1 MANRSSSITVSMLVD
16 VNAKVDKAKTA
27 IKSLEAMLESFNLG
41 EGITKSLN
49 STFSKLDKEFV
60 NFQALSNKE
69 LFNAKDLAQVE
80 KSFDNI
86 MDLINTLNV
95 QTKNIKGIDIE
106 KLIPADFLNKSKG
119 IRQELKG
126 FIKEWDAA
134 QNELSKKQEG
144 KRKEIDAL
152 EKQLNSQ
159 VQIRARAAE
168 AEKKYQ
174 KAIERSGK
182 ADQDVTD
189 IKDQINKK
197 KEQLKLLEKES
208 QFYQDGRA
216 GKFKNKKDQSDQQR
230 FEAMTSQSQSAR
242 TRNIK
247 SIQQETDALEQQQKI
262 LEETAK
268 LEKTNLTSARRKYSD
283 AQGQLEDLL
292 PEEEITKIQ
301 SRVQSLK
308 QELSSLTI
316 NFDDSK
322 IQKVRQ
328 ELADL
333 AGIKLSEI
341 PSDLQE
347 LNTYLN
353 SLNTDKIT
361 ELQVRLGN
369 LEAPIEDM
377 KGSFEGMP
385 EVFNEVASNIE
396 IAEQA
401 SQDLDRI
408 RYRFMEFF
416 SVFSAVNL
424 VNRAIR
430 SAYQS
435 VTELDKAMTET
446 AVVTDFR
453 VGDMWEKLP
462 EYTKMANKLGTT
474 TQGAYETSTLYY
486 QQGLNTMQVMAISTE
501 TMKMARIAGMEY
513 ADATNMMTAALRGF
527 NMEINEQSATRVNDV
542 YSELAAI
549 TAADTNQI
557 ATAMTKTASIAASA
571 NMEFESTAAF
581 LSQIIETTQE
591 APETA
596 GTALKT
602 IIARFTE
609 VKKLYSQG
617 DLLGTDEEG
626 EAIDVNKIQA
636 ALRSVGISMTE
647 FFRGEEGLD
656 DVLLRLAEK
665 WDTLDLTTQR
675 YIATT
680 AAGSRQQS
688 RFLAMMSDYDR
699 TMELVGAA
707 NDSAGA
713 SQEQFDKTLESL
725 ESKINNLTNA
735 WQAFTMSLAN
745 DGLIKGVVDVLTGLL
760 NAINGITDAFGE
772 GSGIAKLLF
781 GAGLFKVGGSLAGGL
796 GSMFKAIQAGKT
808 GIDLGNAFQVGAGKA
823 LGLGTIKLEGGN
835 NLGKEIGRSIIKPWK
850 QATWVPW
857 NREQRKNTPLNEKQF
872 DELYFQEQKEIIK
885 KESELIDKKQKER
898 NAARGQKRKD
908 ISDEIRGAQ
917 TRKNAA
923 ENTITAG
930 RTTEDYSKA
939 KAKALN
945 KAAEIQAY
953 NLQTGAQAAIALA
966 GAAALI
972 GKAFEK
978 AGMEEAA
985 EATNAIASGATVAAT
1000 GLSIATAAAKLFG
1013 SAVAG
1018 GLGKASII
1026 IGIITAVIGVAD
1038 ALIESAIERT
1048 QRLKEEADSAS
1059 QQAESAKNAYEDL
1072 LSFKTQRN
1080 ELLEELNKLVEGT
1093 ERYRQKLEEINQL
1106 SENIIQ
1112 TGNLQYGIDYTYTPE
1127 GGYKFAPGAEGKA
1140 AKNAKRE
1147 ADYTALASDYR
1158 EWEVKEDSYTNI
1170 REFLDEGGLTT
1181 IERQASS
1188 LLNKAYNSG
1197 LTFDS
1202 FLEMYDFNRSHLAFD
1217 LYDEDR
1223 AEPILRQLDNFLEE
1237 KGYDISAWKTFENII
1252 NGETLD
1258 LGKQTLIDA
1267 AKKYSGKESGDYFQ
1281 GIRNNIQEYDSS
1293 SLNAVREQ
1301 IDAKVAEE
1309 GYDVNS
1315 FVYQALINATE
1326 SQLEQ
1331 IWRSTEPSQ
1340 IENLLNEVYTEK
1352 GRDWID
1358 NNGAVRTGSKE
1369 VAEMEEEVRRLGID
1383 PTGKTNEQLYNILLG
1398 NAMDKK
1404 AEEDASAI
1412 IADYINYQP
1421 YENKLRGLKSED
1433 FANATAKDDIEK
1445 DIKENIENQ
1454 TKTYDEY
1461 FKNQSW
1467 ADNIAALTMGEK
1479 LDLGSALV
1487 DWVGLG
1493 LSQTADQIGS
1503 ILSAELTKEETSDFA
1518 NALLEL
1524 SPQSYLQALKGI
1536 RDLAVDFQGEASKI
1550 IFETAATE
1558 IPLKGLFKELYDS
1571 SSFSKGLA
1579 TLTEIYETTGNITAQ
1594 DVQDLVKDYDD
1605 LSLVL
1610 EASALNAE
1618 GLASALELVES
1629 GDVSF
1634 ENMTG
1639 SLLAALSIAG
1649 DFESRMASAFSYI
1662 DGFEPERSAKDIG
1675 DFAKDKAS
1683 TIMDLFDAGL
1693 YQDAQLQQY
1702 WTTLFGGESYQN
1714 LIKAIADTS
1723 DLPVNQAV
1731 DEIMKAVGAEV
1742 TALQQVEK
1750 TGNFSGFW
1758 QMYAGKLEGTGITID
1773 KDGRVQFGEQI
1784 GSISDAEAILQ
1795 GIGISPS
1802 MANLMVADAINRSTG
1817 DTPQRWRKEAA
1828 EEGLQALI
1836 AKENAATSLTMEEA
1850 EAYYNKYG
1858 ATLGYTS
1865 FDEFRQ
1871 KKLSGYELASISKKN
1886 EIGAVAHF
1894 QERIENGLYDK
1905 LDMSDADLFGIE
1917 NLSFNIEDTIKKLEQ
1932 LGYTSKESFEIIKQ
1946 NAKGTAMYMSEDLSK
1961 KVQEM
1966 FGVEDFAKASSE
1978 EIQQAMSQIAT
1989 EQQGQIMGQA
1999 MMKGMLESEIGEI
2012 QVPIQLTGIQEQITN
2027 LKGTAT
2033 ITVSKI
2039 VGWPFVKKATGQRG
2053 WESSRIPGFF
2063 GGRNNYEGLAWTGE
2077 EGPELINGQH
2087 GTYIAGLN
2095 GPELQYIYSDDAIY
2109 TADQTRRIFNDLNV
2123 PGFGGGK
2130 PGWSYDSRLPS
2141 MRDWKSGTGS
2151 GGNKKIGGD
2160 WDNPYDELYNLTE
2173 RINEALRD
2181 REKLERQYDR
2191 LLENRNASY
2200 TDLIRN
2206 TLDSM
2211 ANLRKE
2217 IALQQAL
2224 QAGRARQLENIGQY
2238 TYRDKDKKEKTFA
2251 ESDVMQYAQYDSTTG
2266 LLEIDWEGIEAVT
2279 DENKGAAIEAYISK
2293 LEELVEQYEETEET
2307 IADMEDTLEEIRDRG
2322 KEQYLEFEDRI
2333 YEALVEREQ
2342 KLIDEYEDVSNTIN
2356 DSNSRILDGLRESI
2370 DLSRQIRDNTQTEED
2385 IADKEA
2391 RLAYLRRDTSGAN
2404 QLEIQQLEEELKEM
2418 RESYSDSL
2426 VDQELDR
2433 LNQVNETA
2441 NEQRERQIEIA
2452 NAQLEWLEQSGY
2464 FWDETYALLKGAFNE
2479 DGTLNNNSALVNL
2492 LKETDGFKGMSEFG
2506 SYDWIVKLIQEFNE
2520 AENGFSSWM
2529 LDKAEDQGYIERT
2542 SVGKLTYDRES
2553 GKWTGDNGKEYTTV
2567 WNEKKNDW
2575 DVKEVKTDTSTEPSY
2590 NHTTTTT
2597 TTTPTITESKSKSKG
2612 KEPYTI
2618 RTTYYKVEA
2627 GSGKIVG
2634 YQSDST
2640 YYTSS
2645 KKEAQELASE
2655 STQISWASAWQRSN
2669 LAKKIKTGMTG
2680 VLYEYATGGLNTHT
2694 GPAILDGTPSRPE
2707 YVLNAEQTGAFL
2719 QLADVLPALMSN
2731 NSISTSTSSGDN
2743 YFDININVDSIS
2755 SDYDVDRLTERI
2767 KQNIYE
2773 DGAYRNV
2780 NVINRLR

>member
-1 MANRSSSITVSMLVD
+1 MANGSTITVTLRAIADISD
-16 VNAKVDKAKTA
+16 VLANAKQIEKAFDQLVPHIGKDLGGQ
-27 IKSLEAMLESFNLG
+27 IKSAFKDIGTEIEKIQQKTSKGVLDKKDIREVEKSYNNVTRLLQQVQTLGGKITQQDLTKAFTFDSAKVKELTAQITEIQAKLSNFKTQGFSGFKELESAITTLRGLTSNKKLEAFDFEGVLQSFQKG
-41 EGITKSLN
+41 D
-49 STFSKLDKEFV
+49 FSKLQ
-60 NFQALSNKE
+60 QAIQLIDELQSIVKKVDDQPVTELGKQYQVVYQHLTQLKSAAESGDLSNLIQQLNQVNNE
-69 LFNAKDLAQVE
+69 LDSV
-80 KSFDNI
+80 
-86 MDLINTLNV
+86 T
-95 QTKNIKGIDIE
+95 
-106 KLIPADFLNKSKG
+106 SKG
-119 IRQELKG
+119 VEEL
-126 FIKEWDAA
+126 
-134 QNELSKKQEG
+134 
-144 KRKEIDAL
+144 
-152 EKQLNSQ
+152 
-159 VQIRARAAE
+159 V
-168 AEKKYQ
+168 
-174 KAIERSGK
+174 
-182 ADQDVTD
+182 
-189 IKDQINKK
+189 
-197 KEQLKLLEKES
+197 
-208 QFYQDGRA
+208 
-216 GKFKNKKDQSDQQR
+216 
-230 FEAMTSQSQSAR
+230 
-242 TRNIK
+242 
-247 SIQQETDALEQQQKI
+247 
-262 LEETAK
+262 
-268 LEKTNLTSARRKYSD
+268 
-283 AQGQLEDLL
+283 
-292 PEEEITKIQ
+292 
-301 SRVQSLK
+301 
-308 QELSSLTI
+308 
-316 NFDDSK
+316 
-322 IQKVRQ
+322 
-328 ELADL
+328 
-333 AGIKLSEI
+333 
-341 PSDLQE
+341 
-347 LNTYLN
+347 N
-353 SLNTDKIT
+353 SLSTVIDQTGTVSEQNS
-361 ELQVRLGN
+361 RLGQSFSEASREALRFNEN
-369 LEAPIEDM
+369 LENMGHKIKYFFGIE
-377 KGSFEGMP
+377 
-385 EVFNEVASNIE
+385 NA
-396 IAEQA
+396 
-401 SQDLDRI
+401 L
-408 RYRFMEFF
+408 
-416 SVFSAVNL
+416 NL
-424 VNRAIR
+424 VKRAIR

-446 AVVTDFR
+446 AVVTDFS

-462 EYTKMANKLGTT
+462 EYTKMANKLGAT

-486 QQGLNTMQVMAISTE
+486 QQGLNTAQVMAISTE

-549 TAADTNQI
+549 TAADTNQV

-626 EAIDVNKIQA
+626 EAIDVNKIQT

-713 SQEQFDKTLESL
+713 SQKQFDKTLESL
-725 ESKINNLTNA
+725 ESKVNKLNNA
-735 WQAFTMSLAN
+735 WQAFTMSLAD
-745 DGLIKGVVDVLTGLL
+745 DGLIKGAVEALTGLL
-760 NAINGITDAFGE
+760 NIINGITDAFGE
-772 GSGIAKLLF
+772 GSGVVKLLMM
-781 GAGLFKVGGSLAGGL
+781 GGLFKIGTGIAGGIKQYASDL
-796 GSMFKAIQAGKT
+796 GQGLPTDKSFGIGMSKAMGYGELGNRNIFQAARDKSLWRGGRKSREVRRQQYEDAGLAAAKINKEDLQNYKKLNELKKEEKALDEEILKLDQESTQAWFNEDSEAFDKAESRKKQLQKEKEEKQEKIKSGESINQDTLDKAAQIKEEAAMKARIEGYQKVGQAAIVAAGAFALFANMAEKSGNEKLAETFNSAATAVGILGAALTTIPPLLNAIGVSAATVATLMGPITIILGVLAAGFVAFKAIDAYT
-808 GIDLGNAFQVGAGKA
+808 ETTAEKA
-823 LGLGTIKLEGGN
+823 
-835 NLGKEIGRSIIKPWK
+835 
-850 QATWVPW
+850 
-857 NREQRKNTPLNEKQF
+857 
-872 DELYFQEQKEIIK
+872 
-885 KESELIDKKQKER
+885 ER
-898 NAARGQKRKD
+898 L
-908 ISDEIRGAQ
+908 
-917 TRKNAA
+917 A
-923 ENTITAG
+923 EEA
-930 RTTEDYSKA
+930 EKA
-939 KAKALN
+939 KETADSAK
-945 KAAEIQAY
+945 QAY
-953 NLQTGAQAAIALA
+953 NDFLNGT
-966 GAAALI
+966 
-972 GKAFEK
+972 
-978 AGMEEAA
+978 
-985 EATNAIASGATVAAT
+985 
-1000 GLSIATAAAKLFG
+1000 
-1013 SAVAG
+1013 
-1018 GLGKASII
+1018 
-1026 IGIITAVIGVAD
+1026 
-1038 ALIESAIERT
+1038 
-1048 QRLKEEADSAS
+1048 DSHN
-1059 QQAESAKNAYEDL
+1059 K
-1072 LSFKTQRN
+1072 
-1080 ELLEELNKLVEGT
+1080 LLEELESLVEGT
-1093 ERYRQKLEEINQL
+1093 EAFKRKLDEANEVARNLIGQYDLVFGEHYYIDDSGAIKFDAEKVAQRKEALDRERLYTDINSEIKKGQNEIAQKDANIYGTEVGKFQREGIYGQKFIELAKNQEDLSDFEVIYKELKNKGNISYEQDERLRELFDLNSSYEIEDLKNSMESLYDFYSGDLSAYIKDLSITKGPSPFNYIIQMAAKEQGIDTSTYGYSIAEEQINSAALEIFSKEDIKGISIDQFIKDSRYDTLEEIAQYA
-1106 SENIIQ
+1106 EDV
-1112 TGNLQYGIDYTYTPE
+1112 YGIILTPDPYTDP
-1127 GGYKFAPGAEGKA
+1127 KQMAE
-1140 AKNAKRE
+1140 
-1147 ADYTALASDYR
+1147 
-1158 EWEVKEDSYTNI
+1158 V
-1170 REFLDEGGLTT
+1170 
-1181 IERQASS
+1181 
-1188 LLNKAYNSG
+1188 
-1197 LTFDS
+1197 
-1202 FLEMYDFNRSHLAFD
+1202 
-1217 LYDEDR
+1217 
-1223 AEPILRQLDNFLEE
+1223 LR
-1237 KGYDISAWKTFENII
+1237 
-1252 NGETLD
+1252 
-1258 LGKQTLIDA
+1258 
-1267 AKKYSGKESGDYFQ
+1267 
-1281 GIRNNIQEYDSS
+1281 
-1293 SLNAVREQ
+1293 
-1301 IDAKVAEE
+1301 
-1309 GYDVNS
+1309 
-1315 FVYQALINATE
+1315 
-1326 SQLEQ
+1326 
-1331 IWRSTEPSQ
+1331 
-1340 IENLLNEVYTEK
+1340 
-1352 GRDWID
+1352 
-1358 NNGAVRTGSKE
+1358 
-1369 VAEMEEEVRRLGID
+1369 
-1383 PTGKTNEQLYNILLG
+1383 
-1398 NAMDKK
+1398 
-1404 AEEDASAI
+1404 SAI
-1412 IADYINYQP
+1412 QYQDFGEELREINKQYIKYQP
-1421 YENKLRGLKSED
+1421 YEAELLRLTSEA
-1433 FANATAKDDIEK
+1433 FAQASPIDNIEK
-1445 DIKENIENQ
+1445 AIKESIKKQ
-1454 TKTYDEY
+1454 SDTYDKY
-1461 FKNQSW
+1461 FKGRSW
-1467 ADNIAALTMGEK
+1467 AKNIAALIMGEK

-1487 DWVGLG
+1487 DWEGLG

-1503 ILSAELTKEETSDFA
+1503 ILSTELSKEETSDFA
-1518 NALLEL
+1518 NAILEL
-1524 SPQSYLQALKGI
+1524 SPQSYLQALKGV

-1558 IPLKGLFKELYDS
+1558 IPLNGLFKELYDS
-1571 SSFSKGLA
+1571 SSFSEGLE
-1579 TLTEIYETTGNITAQ
+1579 TLTEIYETTGDITAQ
-1594 DVQDLVKDYDD
+1594 DIQNLVKDYDD

-1639 SLLAALSIAG
+1639 SLLTALSIAG

-1662 DGFEPERSAKDIG
+1662 DSFEPERSAKDIG
-1675 DFAKDKAS
+1675 DFAKDQAS

-1723 DLPVNQAV
+1723 DLPANQAV
-1731 DEIMKAVGAEV
+1731 DEIMKAVGGEV
-1742 TALQQVEK
+1742 TALQQIEK
-1750 TGNFSGFW
+1750 TGNLSGLW

-1795 GIGISPS
+1795 GVGISPS
-1802 MANLMVADAINRSTG
+1802 MANLMVTDAINRSTG
-1817 DTPQRWRKEAA
+1817 DTAQRWRKEAA

-1836 AKENAATSLTMEEA
+1836 AKENAITSLTMEEA

-1865 FDEFRQ
+1865 FDDFRQ

-1894 QERIENGLYDK
+1894 QERIKNGLYDK
-1905 LDMSDADLFGIE
+1905 LDMSGIDLFGGSETTMDFTSDLKAIPIIKD
-1917 NLSFNIEDTIKKLEQ
+1917 LSFNIEDTIKKLEQ
-1932 LGYTSKESFEIIKQ
+1932 LGYTSEESFEIIKQ
-1946 NAKGTAMYMSEDLSK
+1946 NAKGTAIYMSEDLSE

-1966 FGVEDFAKASSE
+1966 FGKDFAKASSA

-1999 MMKGMLESEIGEI
+1999 MMKGMLESEIGDI

-2027 LKGTAT
+2027 LEGTAT

-2053 WESSRIPGFF
+2053 WESSRIPGYAS
-2063 GGRNNYEGLAWTGE
+2063 GRNNYEGLAWTGE
-2077 EGPELINGQH
+2077 KGPELINGQH
-2087 GTYIAGLN
+2087 GTYVTGLN

-2123 PGFGGGK
+2123 PGFEIGK

-2141 MRDWKSGTGS
+2141 MRDFLSGSSS
-2151 GGNKKIGGD
+2151 GGGSKKGGD

-2173 RINEALRD
+2173 KINEALRD

-2217 IALQQAL
+2217 IALQQTL

-2251 ESDVMQYAQYDSTTG
+2251 ESGVMQYAQYDSTTG

-2342 KLIDEYEDVSNTIN
+2342 KIIDEYEDASNTIN

-2370 DLSRQIRDNTQTEED
+2370 DLSRQIKDNTKTEED

-2418 RESYSDSL
+2418 RQSYQDSL

-2479 DGTLNNNSALVNL
+2479 DGTLNNNSALVDL

-2520 AENGFSSWM
+2520 AESGYSSWM
-2529 LDKAEDQGYIERT
+2529 LDKAEDQGYIEGT

-2553 GKWTGDNGKEYTTV
+2553 GKWTGEDGKEYTAA
-2567 WNEKKNDW
+2567 WNEKKNSW
-2575 DVKEVKTDTSTEPSY
+2575 DIKEVKADTSTKPGFETGAGNNTAGIGGGQVSWKTEWVKDSIGHARRQIKYIDGKKVSESLEPRQLHLFDGLKCIICGY
-2590 NHTTTTT
+2590 IKKKT
-2597 TTTPTITESKSKSKG
+2597 SKSSG
-2612 KEPYTI
+2612 DYTLE
-2618 RTTYYKVEA
+2618 RY
-2627 GSGKIVG
+2627 S
-2634 YQSDST
+2634 
-2640 YYTSS
+2640 
-2645 KKEAQELASE
+2645 
-2655 STQISWASAWQRSN
+2655 
-2669 LAKKIKTGMTG
+2669 
-2680 VLYEYATGGLNTHT
+2680 TGGLNTRT

-2731 NSISTSTSSGDN
+2731 NSVSTSTSSGDN

>member
-1 MANRSSSITVSMLVD
+1 MANGSTITVTLRAIADISD
-16 VNAKVDKAKTA
+16 VLANAKQIEKAFDQLVPHIGKDLGGQ
-27 IKSLEAMLESFNLG
+27 IKSAFKDIGTEIEKIQQKTSKGVLDKKDIREVEKSYNNVTRLLQQVQTLGGKITQQDLTKAFTFDSAKVKELTAQITEIQAKLSNFKTQGFSGFKELESAITTLRGLTSNKKLEAFDFEGVLQSFQKG
-41 EGITKSLN
+41 D
-49 STFSKLDKEFV
+49 FSKLQ
-60 NFQALSNKE
+60 QAIQLIDELQSKVKKVDDQPVTELGKQYQVVYQHLTQLKSAAESGDLSNLIQQLNQVNNE
-69 LFNAKDLAQVE
+69 LDSV
-80 KSFDNI
+80 
-86 MDLINTLNV
+86 T
-95 QTKNIKGIDIE
+95 
-106 KLIPADFLNKSKG
+106 SKG
-119 IRQELKG
+119 VEEL
-126 FIKEWDAA
+126 
-134 QNELSKKQEG
+134 
-144 KRKEIDAL
+144 
-152 EKQLNSQ
+152 
-159 VQIRARAAE
+159 V
-168 AEKKYQ
+168 
-174 KAIERSGK
+174 
-182 ADQDVTD
+182 
-189 IKDQINKK
+189 
-197 KEQLKLLEKES
+197 
-208 QFYQDGRA
+208 
-216 GKFKNKKDQSDQQR
+216 
-230 FEAMTSQSQSAR
+230 
-242 TRNIK
+242 
-247 SIQQETDALEQQQKI
+247 
-262 LEETAK
+262 
-268 LEKTNLTSARRKYSD
+268 
-283 AQGQLEDLL
+283 
-292 PEEEITKIQ
+292 
-301 SRVQSLK
+301 
-308 QELSSLTI
+308 
-316 NFDDSK
+316 
-322 IQKVRQ
+322 
-328 ELADL
+328 
-333 AGIKLSEI
+333 
-341 PSDLQE
+341 
-347 LNTYLN
+347 N
-353 SLNTDKIT
+353 SLSTVIDQTGTVSEQNS
-361 ELQVRLGN
+361 RLGQSFSEASREALRFNEN
-369 LEAPIEDM
+369 LENMGHKIKYFFGIE
-377 KGSFEGMP
+377 
-385 EVFNEVASNIE
+385 NA
-396 IAEQA
+396 
-401 SQDLDRI
+401 L
-408 RYRFMEFF
+408 
-416 SVFSAVNL
+416 NL
-424 VNRAIR
+424 VKRAIR

-446 AVVTDFR
+446 AVVTDFT
-453 VGDMWEKLP
+453 VSDMWEKLP
-462 EYTKMANKLGTT
+462 EYTKMANKLGAT

-486 QQGLNTMQVMAISTE
+486 QQGLNTAQVMAISTE

-527 NMEINEQSATRVNDV
+527 NMAINEQSATRVNDV

-571 NMEFESTAAF
+571 NMEFENTAAF

-626 EAIDVNKIQA
+626 EAIDVNKIQT

-713 SQEQFDKTLESL
+713 SQKQFDKTLESL
-725 ESKINNLTNA
+725 ESKVNKLNNA
-735 WQAFTMSLAN
+735 WQAFTMSLAD
-745 DGLIKGVVDVLTGLL
+745 DGLIKGAVEALTGLL
-760 NAINGITDAFGE
+760 NIINGITDAFGE
-772 GSGIAKLLF
+772 GSGVVKLLMM
-781 GAGLFKVGGSLAGGL
+781 GGLFKIGTGIAGGIKQYASDL
-796 GSMFKAIQAGKT
+796 GQGLPTDKSFGIGMSKAMGYGELGNRNIFQAARDKSLWRGGRKSREVRRQQYEDAGLAAAKINKEDLQNYKKLNELKKEEKALDEEILKLDQESTQAWFNEDSEAFNKAESRKKQLQKEKEEKQEKIKSGESINQDTLDKAAQIKEEAAMKTRIEGYQKVGQAAIVAAGAFALFANMAEKSGNEKLAETFNSAATAVGILGAALTTIPPLLNAIGVSAATVATLMGPITIILGVLAAGFVAFKAIDAYT
-808 GIDLGNAFQVGAGKA
+808 ETTAEKA
-823 LGLGTIKLEGGN
+823 
-835 NLGKEIGRSIIKPWK
+835 
-850 QATWVPW
+850 
-857 NREQRKNTPLNEKQF
+857 
-872 DELYFQEQKEIIK
+872 
-885 KESELIDKKQKER
+885 ER
-898 NAARGQKRKD
+898 L
-908 ISDEIRGAQ
+908 
-917 TRKNAA
+917 A
-923 ENTITAG
+923 EEA
-930 RTTEDYSKA
+930 EKA
-939 KAKALN
+939 KETADSAK
-945 KAAEIQAY
+945 QAY
-953 NLQTGAQAAIALA
+953 NDFLNGT
-966 GAAALI
+966 
-972 GKAFEK
+972 
-978 AGMEEAA
+978 
-985 EATNAIASGATVAAT
+985 
-1000 GLSIATAAAKLFG
+1000 
-1013 SAVAG
+1013 
-1018 GLGKASII
+1018 
-1026 IGIITAVIGVAD
+1026 
-1038 ALIESAIERT
+1038 
-1048 QRLKEEADSAS
+1048 DSHN
-1059 QQAESAKNAYEDL
+1059 K
-1072 LSFKTQRN
+1072 
-1080 ELLEELNKLVEGT
+1080 LLEELESLVEGT
-1093 ERYRQKLEEINQL
+1093 EAFKRKLDEANEAARNLIGQYDLVFGEHYYIDDSGAIKFDAEKVEQRKKALDRERLYTDINAEIKKGQNEIAQKDANIYGTEVGKFQREGIYGQKFIELAKNQEDLSDFEVIYKELRDKGNISYNQDERLRELFDLNSSYEVEDLKNSMESLYDFYSGDLSSYIKDLSITKGPSPFNYIIQMAAKEQGIDTSTYGYSIAEEQINSAALEIFSKEDIKGISIDQFIKDSRYDTLEEIAQYA
-1106 SENIIQ
+1106 EDVYDII
-1112 TGNLQYGIDYTYTPE
+1112 LTP
-1127 GGYKFAPGAEGKA
+1127 
-1140 AKNAKRE
+1140 
-1147 ADYTALASDYR
+1147 
-1158 EWEVKEDSYTNI
+1158 DSYPTP
-1170 REFLDEGGLTT
+1170 
-1181 IERQASS
+1181 
-1188 LLNKAYNSG
+1188 K
-1197 LTFDS
+1197 
-1202 FLEMYDFNRSHLAFD
+1202 EM
-1217 LYDEDR
+1217 
-1223 AEPILRQLDNFLEE
+1223 AEALR
-1237 KGYDISAWKTFENII
+1237 
-1252 NGETLD
+1252 
-1258 LGKQTLIDA
+1258 
-1267 AKKYSGKESGDYFQ
+1267 
-1281 GIRNNIQEYDSS
+1281 
-1293 SLNAVREQ
+1293 
-1301 IDAKVAEE
+1301 
-1309 GYDVNS
+1309 
-1315 FVYQALINATE
+1315 
-1326 SQLEQ
+1326 
-1331 IWRSTEPSQ
+1331 
-1340 IENLLNEVYTEK
+1340 
-1352 GRDWID
+1352 
-1358 NNGAVRTGSKE
+1358 
-1369 VAEMEEEVRRLGID
+1369 
-1383 PTGKTNEQLYNILLG
+1383 
-1398 NAMDKK
+1398 
-1404 AEEDASAI
+1404 SAI
-1412 IADYINYQP
+1412 QYQEFGEELREINKQYIKYQP
-1421 YENKLRGLKSED
+1421 YEDTLRRLTSEV
-1433 FANATAKDDIEK
+1433 FAQARPRDNIEK
-1445 DIKENIENQ
+1445 AIKESIKKQ
-1454 TKTYDEY
+1454 SDTYDKY
-1461 FKNQSW
+1461 FEGRSW
-1467 ADNIAALTMGEK
+1467 AKNIATLTVGEK
-1479 LDLGSALV
+1479 LDLGSALI
-1487 DWVGLG
+1487 DWEGLG

-1503 ILSAELTKEETSDFA
+1503 ILSAELSKEETSDFA

-1524 SPQSYLQALKGI
+1524 YPQSYLQALKGV

-1558 IPLKGLFKELYDS
+1558 IPLNSLFKELYDS
-1571 SSFSKGLA
+1571 SSFSEGLEI
-1579 TLTEIYETTGNITAQ
+1579 LTEIYETTGNITAQ
-1594 DVQDLVKDYDD
+1594 DIQDLVKDYDD

-1662 DGFEPERSAKDIG
+1662 DNFEPERSAKDIG
-1675 DFAKDKAS
+1675 DFAKDQAS

-1714 LIKAIADTS
+1714 LIKAVADTS
-1723 DLPVNQAV
+1723 DLPANQAV
-1731 DEIMKAVGAEV
+1731 AEIMKAVGGEV
-1742 TALQQVEK
+1742 TALQQIEK
-1750 TGNFSGFW
+1750 TGNLSGLW

-1795 GIGISPS
+1795 EKGISS
-1802 MANLMVADAINRSTG
+1802 SIANLMVTDAINRSTG
-1817 DTPQRWRKEAA
+1817 DTAQRWRKEAA
-1828 EEGLQALI
+1828 EEGLQVLT
-1836 AKENAATSLTMEEA
+1836 AKEGATTSLTMEEA

-1865 FDEFRQ
+1865 FDDFRQ
-1871 KKLSGYELASISKKN
+1871 KRLSGYELTSISEKN

-1894 QERIENGLYDK
+1894 QERIKNGLYDK
-1905 LDMSDADLFGIE
+1905 LDMSGIDLFGGSETTMDFTSDLKAIPIIKD
-1917 NLSFNIEDTIKKLEQ
+1917 LSFNIEDTIKKLEQ
-1932 LGYTSKESFEIIKQ
+1932 LGYTSEESFEIIKQ

-1966 FGVEDFAKASSE
+1966 FGKDFAKASSA

-1999 MMKGMLESEIGEI
+1999 MIKGMLESEIGDI

-2039 VGWPFVKKATGQRG
+2039 VGWPFVEKATGQRG
-2053 WESSRIPGFF
+2053 WESSRIPGYA

-2077 EGPELINGQH
+2077 KGPELINGQH
-2087 GTYIAGLN
+2087 GTYVTGLN
-2095 GPELQYIYSDDAIY
+2095 GPELQYIYSDDTIY
-2109 TADQTRRIFNDLNV
+2109 TADQTRRVFNDLNV
-2123 PGFGGGK
+2123 PGFEVGK

-2141 MRDWKSGTGS
+2141 MRDFLSGSGS
-2151 GGNKKIGGD
+2151 GGGSKKGGD

-2173 RINEALRD
+2173 KINEALRD

-2251 ESDVMQYAQYDSTTG
+2251 ESGVMQYARYDSTTG

-2342 KLIDEYEDVSNTIN
+2342 KIIDEYEDASNTIN

-2370 DLSRQIRDNTQTEED
+2370 DLSRQIRDNTKTEED

-2418 RESYSDSL
+2418 RQSYSDSL

-2479 DGTLNNNSALVNL
+2479 DGTLNNNSALVDL

-2520 AENGFSSWM
+2520 AESGYSSWM
-2529 LDKAEDQGYIERT
+2529 LDKAEDQGYIEGT

-2553 GKWTGDNGKEYTTV
+2553 GKWTGEDGKEYTAA
-2567 WNEKKNDW
+2567 WNEKKNSW
-2575 DVKEVKTDTSTEPSY
+2575 DVKEVKADTSTKPGFETGKGDNTAGIGGGQVSWK
-2590 NHTTTTT
+2590 
-2597 TTTPTITESKSKSKG
+2597 TEWVRDSIGHARRQIKYIDG
-2612 KEPYTI
+2612 E
-2618 RTTYYKVEA
+2618 KV
-2627 GSGKIVG
+2627 
-2634 YQSDST
+2634 
-2640 YYTSS
+2640 
-2645 KKEAQELASE
+2645 SE
-2655 STQISWASAWQRSN
+2655 SLEPRQLHLFDGLKCIICGYIKKKT
-2669 LAKKIKTGMTG
+2669 AKSGGYDSLERYT
-2680 VLYEYATGGLNTHT
+2680 TGGLNTHT